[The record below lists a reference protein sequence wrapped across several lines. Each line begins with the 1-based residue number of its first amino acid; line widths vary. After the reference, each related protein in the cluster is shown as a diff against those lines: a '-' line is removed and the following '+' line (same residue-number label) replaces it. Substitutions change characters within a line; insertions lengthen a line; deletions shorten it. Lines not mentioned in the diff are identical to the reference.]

1 MISHQELSAQ
11 QVCSYL
17 LDYEDHFTSHKYN
30 NLYWTSFE
38 KLIDD
43 EDPSPSCYSRKR
55 VSTDNTDPKNESD
68 SDELDR
74 YHSGEQDENEKEGD
88 IDKENENENDSPE
101 TDEHDEICISVKQ
114 TGEIVAK
121 ASQVADYQLH
131 GDCLNNISVWDY
143 VAQIEKISKASDR
156 QKSDDKEEILND
168 TSRKWKRIDL
178 QHEHLEHIS
187 HRTKVRTPDKRV
199 VPVPIGPSIPR

>member
-1 MISHQELSAQ
+1 M
-11 QVCSYL
+11 
-17 LDYEDHFTSHKYN
+17 
-30 NLYWTSFE
+30 
-38 KLIDD
+38 
-43 EDPSPSCYSRKR
+43 
-55 VSTDNTDPKNESD
+55 STDNTDPKNESD

-156 QKSDDKEEILND
+156 QKSDDKDDSEDDENDDTPDTKSESDSAETIEEILND
-168 TSRKWKRIDL
+168 TSRKQKRIDL

-187 HRTKVRTPDKRV
+187 H
-199 VPVPIGPSIPR
+199 